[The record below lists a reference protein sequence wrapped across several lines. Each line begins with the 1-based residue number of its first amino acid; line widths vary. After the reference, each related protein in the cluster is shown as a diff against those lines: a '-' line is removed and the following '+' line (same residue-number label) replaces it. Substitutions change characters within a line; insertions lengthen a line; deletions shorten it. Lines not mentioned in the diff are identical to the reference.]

1 MERRLLTLGL
11 GGLALLIGVSAVYL
25 GTAAGSDPKPVEF
38 ADARLIVEINATDG
52 DAGLQI
58 FLDGTAMKTSSGAD
72 RVTSRIPSTPMRCVL
87 QSETSLTSTYPAAS
101 AVANV
106 QLDYLRYWKYTG

>member
-1 MERRLLTLGL
+1 MERRLLTIRL

-58 FLDGTAMKTSSGAD
+58 FLDGEAWNTM
-72 RVTSRIPSTPMRCVL
+72 
-87 QSETSLTSTYPAAS
+87 
-101 AVANV
+101 
-106 QLDYLRYWKYTG
+106 